1 MAPKKA
7 TLNVIGCGKVGQ
19 TLARLFAASG
29 TCELQDL
36 KGSSL
41 RQAQIAAGFIG
52 AGRPVQELAQMRPAH
67 VWLIAVPDALTGT
80 VAQELAQ
87 TLADS
92 RAEHA
97 GAAAFHCSGFLPAS
111 TLAPLREHGF
121 RLASVHPV
129 LAFADPAT
137 AVARFP
143 GTPLG
148 LEGDEAAL
156 QALRPLLEAIGG
168 QCFDVPTAMKP
179 LYHAAA
185 VFSSNFTV
193 VLQAIACEAWT
204 AAGVPPSLV
213 PKIQAALLQ
222 ATTDNVVQLG
232 PGAITGPAAR
242 GDCEVVRLQGAE
254 VQRWQEEAGTLYQ
267 ELSRLARRI
276 AMRGRPFARRPVEAP

>member
-1 MAPKKA
+1 MGA
-7 TLNVIGCGKVGQ
+7 TKTFNVIGCGNVGQ
-19 TLARLFAASG
+19 TLAHLLATSG
-29 TCELQDL
+29 ACQVQDL

-41 RQAQIAAGFIG
+41 RQARIAAGFIG
-52 AGRPVQELAQMRPAH
+52 GGRAVEELAQMRPAD
-67 VWLIAVPDALTGT
+67 VWLVAVPDSQTGV
-80 VAQELAQ
+80 VAAELAQ
-87 TLADS
+87 ALAE
-92 RAEHA
+92 APAQHA
-97 GAAAFHCSGFLPAS
+97 AAIAFHCSGFLPAS

-121 RLASVHPV
+121 QLASLHPV

-143 GTPLG
+143 GTPVG
-148 LEGDEAAL
+148 LEGDDAAMR
-156 QALRPLLEAIGG
+156 ALEPLLEAIGA
-168 QCFDVPTAMKP
+168 QCFAVPTGHKP

-204 AAGVPPSLV
+204 SAGVPASLV
-213 PKIQAALLQ
+213 PRIQAALLQ

-242 GDCEVVRLQGAE
+242 GDREVVRIQGAE

-267 ELSRLARRI
+267 ALSRLARRV
-276 AMRGRPFARRPVEAP
+276 ALRGRPFARRPVETE

>member
-1 MAPKKA
+1 MGRKK

-19 TLARLFAASG
+19 TLARLFAVSG
-29 TCELQDL
+29 TCVLQDL

-41 RQAQIAAGFIG
+41 RQAQIAASFIG
-52 AGRPVQELAQMRPAH
+52 GGRAVQELAQMRPAD
-67 VWLIAVPDALTGT
+67 VWLIAVPDSLTRT
-80 VAQELAQ
+80 VAAELAQ
-87 TLADS
+87 ALATS
-92 RAEHA
+92 PAQHA
-97 GAAAFHCSGFLPAS
+97 SAVAFHCSGFLPAS

-121 RLASVHPV
+121 RLASMHPV

-137 AVARFP
+137 AVARFR

-148 LEGDEAAL
+148 LEGDEAAMH
-156 QALRPLLEAIGG
+156 ALRPLLEAICG
-168 QCFDVPTAMKP
+168 QCFAVRTELKP

-222 ATTDNVVQLG
+222 ATIDNVVQLG
-232 PGAITGPAAR
+232 PSAITGPAAR
-242 GDCEVVRLQGAE
+242 GDCEVVRIQGAE

-267 ELSRLARRI
+267 DLSRLARRI
-276 AMRGRPFARRPVEAP
+276 AMRGRPFARGPVEMQ